1 MLNFVLSP
9 LAPSL
14 TISFPMT
21 PRISTNRL
29 VSMAMDKAG
38 SPEMEKLREQF
49 AAFDLCADKR
59 AAAIFGY
66 LLAKEETNAKSPETD
81 VYDKVCAVL
90 ELYEEGSYGD
100 VTDAADKVFSMIYK
114 WLDKQEGLNKEAL
127 KEAFANCLPP
137 VDA

>member
-1 MLNFVLSP
+1 
-9 LAPSL
+9 
-14 TISFPMT
+14 
-21 PRISTNRL
+21 
-29 VSMAMDKAG
+29 
-38 SPEMEKLREQF
+38 MEKLREQF

-66 LLAKEETNAKSPETD
+66 LLAKEEANEPPNEATA

-114 WLDKQEGLNKEAL
+114 WLDKQEGLDKEVL
-127 KEAFANCLPP
+127 REAFTNCLPP

>member
-1 MLNFVLSP
+1 M
-9 LAPSL
+9 
-14 TISFPMT
+14 I

-38 SPEMEKLREQF
+38 FPEMEKLREQF

-66 LLAKEETNAKSPETD
+66 LLAKEEANAESTD
-81 VYDKVCAVL
+81 TDIYDKVCAVL

-114 WLDKQEGLNKEAL
+114 WLDKQEGLDKEVL
-127 KEAFANCLPP
+127 KETFANCLPP
-137 VDA
+137 IDA

>member
-1 MLNFVLSP
+1 MTSLLS
-9 LAPSL
+9 L
-14 TISFPMT
+14 
-21 PRISTNRL
+21 NRL

-66 LLAKEETNAKSPETD
+66 LLAKEEANEPPNEATA

-114 WLDKQEGLNKEAL
+114 WLDKQEGLDKEVL
-127 KEAFANCLPP
+127 REAFTNCLPP

>member
-1 MLNFVLSP
+1 
-9 LAPSL
+9 
-14 TISFPMT
+14 MT
-21 PRISTNRL
+21 PFISTNRL

-38 SPEMEKLREQF
+38 FSEMKELREQF

-66 LLAKEETNAKSPETD
+66 LLAKEEANAEPAYTD

-90 ELYEEGSYGD
+90 ELYEEGSYGE

-114 WLDKQEGLNKEAL
+114 WLNKQEGLDKEVL
-127 KEAFANCLPP
+127 KEKFANCLPP